1 MLAPDFRITENLK
14 LMGPMKAFIGYNYG
28 TSLVLSDAL
37 PSPCRRQHVQEYGG
51 RPLER

>member
-28 TSLVLSDAL
+28 DNMYKSMEADL
-37 PSPCRRQHVQEYGG
+37 
-51 RPLER
+51 